1 LIRQL
6 LTESVLLSL
15 AGGVLGVLFA
25 YGAIQVIVLLM
36 PQNYVPNEARITI
49 NGYVLLFSLAVSV
62 LTGILF
68 GLAPALRCS
77 RPNLVDTLKDGGRG
91 SGSGVRGQAI
101 RSGLVVAEVALS
113 VVLLAGASLAIR
125 SFAGLMSI
133 YPGFQPQRVLR
144 VQVPL
149 PPKLYPSLEQRNNFA
164 ARLLE
169 SVQRLPGVESA
180 AIGNGG
186 IPFGGPTSSY
196 SIEGQSKA
204 EDKEVVVSLVSSDYL
219 RTLGTPLKRGR
230 TLTPGEVLH
239 GDHFAL
245 INETAAKLWP
255 AGEDPI
261 GRHMNLDLLKAGLGS
276 DVLMPAGITPEITVV
291 GVIADTRNAGLRD
304 ATLPAVYLPYTL
316 VAPAGRTLAV
326 RTYGEPEALLNAVRL
341 QVHNLDKDVPIGRSM
356 TLEEVY
362 GFETA
367 QPRFNMALFSC
378 FAALGLALAAGGVY
392 SVISYDVTQRMH
404 EIGVR
409 LALGANRV
417 DVIALVLRIV
427 GRVVALGL
435 IFGLCGSALLD
446 RVLRFQI
453 FAATPFDWVSA
464 AGVIAVLS
472 VITLLA
478 ALMPA
483 RRAARLDPVAALRHE
498 A

>member
-1 LIRQL
+1 
-6 LTESVLLSL
+6 
-15 AGGVLGVLFA
+15 
-25 YGAIQVIVLLM
+25 
-36 PQNYVPNEARITI
+36 
-49 NGYVLLFSLAVSV
+49 
-62 LTGILF
+62 
-68 GLAPALRCS
+68 
-77 RPNLVDTLKDGGRG
+77 
-91 SGSGVRGQAI
+91 
-101 RSGLVVAEVALS
+101 
-113 VVLLAGASLAIR
+113 
-125 SFAGLMSI
+125 
-133 YPGFQPQRVLR
+133 
-144 VQVPL
+144 
-149 PPKLYPSLEQRNNFA
+149 
-164 ARLLE
+164 
-169 SVQRLPGVESA
+169 
-180 AIGNGG
+180 
-186 IPFGGPTSSY
+186 
-196 SIEGQSKA
+196 
-204 EDKEVVVSLVSSDYL
+204 
-219 RTLGTPLKRGR
+219 
-230 TLTPGEVLH
+230 
-239 GDHFAL
+239 
-245 INETAAKLWP
+245 
-255 AGEDPI
+255 
-261 GRHMNLDLLKAGLGS
+261 
-276 DVLMPAGITPEITVV
+276 MPAGITPEVTVV

-304 ATLPAVYLPYTL
+304 ATLPGVYLPYTV

-417 DVIALVLRIV
+417 DVVALVLRIV

-435 IFGLCGSALLD
+435 ICGLCGSALLD

-453 FAATPFDWVSA
+453 FAATSFDWVSA

-478 ALMPA
+478 ALLPA

>member
-1 LIRQL
+1 
-6 LTESVLLSL
+6 
-15 AGGVLGVLFA
+15 
-25 YGAIQVIVLLM
+25 
-36 PQNYVPNEARITI
+36 
-49 NGYVLLFSLAVSV
+49 
-62 LTGILF
+62 
-68 GLAPALRCS
+68 
-77 RPNLVDTLKDGGRG
+77 
-91 SGSGVRGQAI
+91 
-101 RSGLVVAEVALS
+101 
-113 VVLLAGASLAIR
+113 
-125 SFAGLMSI
+125 MSI

-149 PPKLYPSLEQRNNFA
+149 PPKLYPSLLQRNNFA
-164 ARLLE
+164 ASLLE
-169 SVQRLPGVESA
+169 RVQRLPGVESA

-186 IPFGGPTSSY
+186 MPFGGPPSSY

-204 EDKEVVVSLVSSDYL
+204 EDREVIVSLVSSDYL

-230 TLTPGEVLH
+230 TLTPPEVLH

-245 INETAAKLWP
+245 INETAAKLWTP
-255 AGEDPI
+255 GVDPI
-261 GRHMNLDLLKAGLGS
+261 GKRMNVDLLKKAWGS
-276 DVLMPAGITPEITVV
+276 EVLTPAGITPEVTVV
-291 GVIADTRNAGLRD
+291 GIIADTRNAGLRD
-304 ATLPAVYLPYTL
+304 ATLPGVYLPYTL

-326 RTYGEPEALLNAVRL
+326 RTYGEPGAMLNAVRL

-409 LALGANRV
+409 FALGANRV
-417 DVIALVLRIV
+417 DVVALVLRIV
-427 GRVVALGL
+427 GRVVTLGL
-435 IFGLCGSALLD
+435 IFGLCGSAMLD

-478 ALMPA
+478 ALLPA
-483 RRAARLDPVAALRHE
+483 RRAARLDPVTALRHE